1 MNPRAELACDVD
13 AGHCHLCG
21 DEAHVA
27 RIVSVAPGDRSAI
40 VFLDGATT
48 TIALD
53 LVDASPG
60 DDVLVHAG
68 FAIGRVASE

>member
-1 MNPRAELACDVD
+1 MNPKAQLPCDAD

-21 DEAHVA
+21 DEALVA
-27 RIVSVAPGDRSAI
+27 RIVSVAPGSRSAI
-40 VFLDGATT
+40 VSKGAMT

-53 LVDASPG
+53 LVDASVG

-68 FAIGRVASE
+68 FAIGRVGSE